1 MTEEAGHVMRARCE
15 DIGGMVSILF
25 GGWCILMAVYLCFG
39 VWLLVQPETDVSLD
53 LVDTG
58 RGLVGSCSWQY
69 GEIVTFASGV
79 LSEGAAA
86 APALTFGVGY
96 GFQLLVYALVGGILW
111 YLRVIFRQISWVG
124 TPFTSA
130 ASKAI
135 HHIGILIMVI
145 AEVKSAALPLV
156 CAALGLG
163 ECASGGLINLRGLV
177 IGGIVVALSYIFEYG
192 VVLQRDTDDTV

>member
-1 MTEEAGHVMRARCE
+1 MTEEASHVMRARCE
-15 DIGGMVSILF
+15 DIGGVVSILF
-25 GGWCILMAVYLCFG
+25 GGWCVLVAVHVCFG
-39 VWLLVQPETDVSLD
+39 AWLFLQPEPDISLE

-58 RGLVGSCSWQY
+58 RGFIGYCSWQY
-69 GEIVTFASGV
+69 GEIVTFAGGV
-79 LSEGAAA
+79 LSEDAAS

-111 YLRVIFRQISWVG
+111 YLRVIFRQISCAG
-124 TPFTSA
+124 TPFTGDT
-130 ASKAI
+130 SKAI

-163 ECASGGLINLRGLV
+163 DCASGGLVNLRGLL

-192 VVLQRDTDDTV
+192 VALQRDTDDTV